1 MAVTLSKFQS
11 MIHFSNSKHLFS
23 GLCFITFFLL
33 SNNTSAQALIGK
45 WTEVSSK
52 QFLTEQGIK
61 SYGRSV
67 LETGMTTIGVV
78 TYSFLADHTYQISSR
93 SVENSSP
100 RIFSGT
106 WALAGNQLTITSK
119 GLSVSSKMNIQG
131 DILTLDTPYP
141 NSDITTNVI
150 VTFKKK

>member
-1 MAVTLSKFQS
+1 ML
-11 MIHFSNSKHLFS
+11 
-23 GLCFITFFLL
+23 GFISLFLL
-33 SNNTSAQALIGK
+33 PNITRAQTPVGT

-78 TYSFLADHTYQISSR
+78 IYSFLADHTYQISSR
-93 SVENSSP
+93 SVRDPSP
-100 RIFSGT
+100 KIFNGT
-106 WALAGNQLTITSK
+106 WALTGNQLTMTSN
-119 GLSVSSKMNIQG
+119 GHSVNSKMNIQA
-131 DILTLDTPYP
+131 DILTLDTAYP